1 VHFLCMDCINGEAIA
16 EKIEHEYAVKKF
28 KVQAIQSI
36 ADHFKAPLDNLSNIG
51 STDTKENILDV
62 TKTNST
68 HMLNLVE
75 NILEIY
81 KYNDGAFKLD
91 TSICNF
97 NQVLKESFKYY
108 SINIKKIDYLFEGTS
123 DFLVEIDKNLFH
135 KAIVNLLN
143 IIIFPYDADVP
154 IKISIMKIFGHQLKI
169 KIQYKNIH
177 PTLVK
182 KSKISNLIKTD
193 SKDISYYT
201 RVSLSFSEIVI
212 EAHNGKLEFETKN
225 TNKAIVQIKLKY
237 IKEL

>member
-1 VHFLCMDCINGEAIA
+1 MHFLCMEFINGEAIA
-16 EKIEHEYAVKKF
+16 EKIEHDHAVRKF
-28 KVQAIQSI
+28 KVQAVQSI

-97 NQVLKESFKYY
+97 NQVLNESFKYY
-108 SINIKKIDYLFEGTS
+108 SINIKKIDYLFEGTN
-123 DFLVEIDKNLFH
+123 DFLVEIDKKNFH

-143 IIIFPYDADVP
+143 IIVSPHDAEIP
-154 IKISIMKIFGHQLKI
+154 IKVSIKKLIGHQLKI
-169 KIQYKNIH
+169 RIQHKSIH
-177 PTLVK
+177 PIFIRK
-182 KSKISNLIKTD
+182 HYISNLIKTD

-201 RVSLSFSEIVI
+201 RVSLSFSKIVI
-212 EAHNGKLEFETKN
+212 EAHNGKLKFETKN
-225 TNKAIVQIKLKY
+225 TNEAMVQIRLKY